1 MSSKSVDEILETL
14 VNICFENAYEA
25 VNNKQSFNNFPYIT
39 RAKAH
44 LYQLIKDRVIEEDE
58 DASTFEDGSAGEVYR
73 NLAAFAHNEL
83 RASQRKALQELFE
96 VKDDE

>member
-44 LYQLIKDRVIEEDE
+44 LYQLIKDRVIQDNES
-58 DASTFEDGSAGEVYR
+58 ASTGVLHDDR
-73 NLAAFAHNEL
+73 LALRIDFQNEL
-83 RASQRKALQELFE
+83 RASQRKALDKLFG
-96 VKDDE
+96 VKDDD